1 MTIQEQ
7 KNQQNNSYT
16 LFQCLHDIIL
26 KILTDG
32 FGHSK
37 TMSQRNYINDL
48 KVNFFTSLFYLI
60 IAFFFQYLHYL

>member
-7 KNQQNNSYT
+7 KNRQNNRYT

-26 KILTDG
+26 KILKDG
-32 FGHSK
+32 FDHLK

-48 KVNFFTSLFYLI
+48 KVNFFTSLFYLF
-60 IAFFFQYLHYL
+60 IAFFFQHLHYL